1 MAASTDS
8 AGKRGV
14 LRTRDGS
21 DDRPASG
28 RGTRTRD
35 GTGKPLSK
43 APGQVLDQASC
54 GSQGVQGLGPG

>member
-21 DDRPASG
+21 DDRRASG

-35 GTGKPLSK
+35 GK
-43 APGQVLDQASC
+43 APGPVLDQS
-54 GSQGVQGLGPG
+54 